1 MQRNYSKLAVM
12 AASAIITA
20 AGAASM
26 LTGCK
31 NDENMNENPFLTEWN
46 LPNGAIPF
54 DKIKIEHY
62 KPAIEAG
69 IKEQEDEINAII
81 VNRAMPNFENTI
93 EAIDRSGRLLN
104 RVSGVFYNLLEC
116 DGTDEMLAL
125 SEELQPIMSQHELN
139 ISLNELLFER
149 VQSVWNLY
157 QKPEARAELTEA
169 QFRLLK
175 DCYEGYLRSGATLKG
190 EQRERWREVS
200 AQLDSLTLAYGQNVQ
215 RATGSWSYQLDP
227 EKDLEGLP
235 DFVTDAMKENG
246 YKLTLL
252 APSYR
257 PFMTYS
263 SRRDLREMLYKAY
276 NTRCLGGEFDNTENI
291 RRIAELRQVRAELL
305 GYQSYADLAL
315 TNKMAKNPETVNN
328 LLNQLLNA
336 YKQPAMNDVR
346 EVAALAKED
355 GVAELMPWDFSY
367 YSEKL
372 KTKKYSIND
381 AQIKPYFSLEKVREG
396 IFGLAHRLYG
406 ISFVKVDVPVYHPEA
421 ECFQV
426 LDNDGSH
433 LGLLYTDFFPRQ
445 TKRPGAWMTEF
456 KGQWLDK
463 VEDENGNVTMVD
475 SRPVIQIVMSFSKP
489 IGKPGDADYVPS
501 LLTYDEAE
509 TFLHEF
515 GHAMHGML
523 TKCQYASQSGTSV
536 VRDFVELPSQFNE
549 NFLGKKEFLDT
560 FAADYRTG
568 EQIPQ
573 DLIDRLHD
581 AQNFQA
587 GYLCVRQLS
596 FGMVDMAYHSLG
608 RNTKRQLNATN
619 TDNTPASRFPEL
631 LDVEKF
637 EQTAMSPTE
646 VLPHIDGT
654 MMSTAFTHIFSGG
667 YAAGYYGYK
676 WAEVLDAD
684 AFAVFEKEGLDNP
697 ETAKRWRHL
706 LESGDTVDPAELYR
720 QFKGNDPTI
729 DALMRRDGILK

>member
-1 MQRNYSKLAVM
+1 MKTNILA
-12 AASAIITA
+12 AAAL
-20 AGAASM
+20 ASTLT
-26 LTGCK
+26 LTGCQ
-31 NDENMNENPFLTEWN
+31 NNQDNMENPFLCESTLEY
-46 LPNGAIPF
+46 GAFPF

-62 KPAIEAG
+62 KPAFEAG
-69 IKEQEDEINAII
+69 IKEHNEEINAIV
-81 VNRAMPNFENTI
+81 VNRAMPTFENTI
-93 EAIDRSGRLLN
+93 EALDRSGRLLD
-104 RVSGVFYNLLEC
+104 RVAGVFYNLVEC

-125 SEELQPIMSQHELN
+125 SEEIQPMMSQHSLD
-139 ISLNELLFER
+139 ISLNELLFQR
-149 VQSVWNLY
+149 VETVWNFY
-157 QKPEARAELTEA
+157 QDPEHKAELTEA
-169 QFRLLK
+169 QYRLLRSN
-175 DCYEGYLRSGATLKG
+175 YESYLKNGATLKG
-190 EQRERWREVS
+190 EARERWRKVS
-200 AQLDSLTLAYGQNVQ
+200 SDLDSLTLAYGQNVQ
-215 RATGSWSYQLDP
+215 KATGSWSYQLDP

-235 DFVTDAMKENG
+235 DFVTEALKENG

-257 PFMTYS
+257 PFITYS

-276 NTRCLGGEFDNTENI
+276 NTRCVGGEFDNTENI
-291 RRIAELRQVRAELL
+291 RKIANLRQERADLL
-305 GYQSYADLAL
+305 GYKSFADLRL
-315 TNKMAKNPETVNN
+315 TDKMAKNPETVNN

-336 YKQPAMNDVR
+336 YKEPAKADVR
-346 EVAALAKED
+346 EVAELAKAD
-355 GVAELMPWDFSY
+355 GISELMPWDFSY

-372 KTKKYSIND
+372 KTQKYSIND
-381 AQIKPYFSLEKVREG
+381 AQIKPFFALDKVREG
-396 IFGLAHRLYG
+396 IFALAHRLYG
-406 ISFVKVDVPVYHPEA
+406 ISFNKIDVPVYNPEA

-426 LDNDGSH
+426 SDADGSH
-433 LGLLYTDFFPRQ
+433 LGLLYTDFFPRE

-463 VEDENGNVTMVD
+463 VEDKEGNVTMVD
-475 SRPVIQIVMSFSKP
+475 SRPLIQIVMSFSKP

-523 TKCQYASQSGTSV
+523 TKCQYASQSGTNV
-536 VRDFVELPSQFNE
+536 THDFVELPSQFNE

-573 DLIDRLHD
+573 ELIDRMHD

-587 GYLCVRQLS
+587 GYLCLRQLS
-596 FGMVDMAYHSLG
+596 FGMLDMNFHSLG
-608 RNTKRQLNATN
+608 RNEKNNMVNAAN
-619 TDNTPASRFPEL
+619 SDNTPAERFPEL
-631 LDVEKF
+631 LDIEKF
-637 EQTAMSPTE
+637 ETEAMAPTQL
-646 VLPHIDGT
+646 LPRVEGT
-654 MMSTAFTHIFSGG
+654 MMATSFTHIFSGG

-684 AFAVFEKEGLDNP
+684 AFAVFEKEGLNNP

-706 LESGDTVDPAELYR
+706 IESGDTVDPAELYR
-720 QFKGNDPTI
+720 QFKGADPSI